1 MSILIHINNGV
12 FSKNTIP
19 HNPFNLIGENGAYHL
34 SAKPLCSTIQFR
46 NGDATADI
54 QTASPTST
62 PPKKTVDFL
71 CIELGLMGI
80 NCFGTRNARNVWEV
94 ERMWRGVEEE
104 LKRRWRRFVF
114 SSLSPF
120 VFLTLRP
127 SSLRPFLSSSLC
139 LFVLSLFVSLSL
151 WLFVFLS
158 FCLFVPS
165 SLPLFDS

>member
-62 PPKKTVDFL
+62 PPKKTGDFL

-80 NCFGTRNARNVWEV
+80 NCFATRNARNVWEV
-94 ERMWRGVEEE
+94 ERM
-104 LKRRWRRFVF
+104 
-114 SSLSPF
+114 
-120 VFLTLRP
+120 
-127 SSLRPFLSSSLC
+127 
-139 LFVLSLFVSLSL
+139 
-151 WLFVFLS
+151 
-158 FCLFVPS
+158 
-165 SLPLFDS
+165 